1 MYELATSLT
10 IQKVTHHSPTLY
22 ANKAP
27 EKAPMSTAKA
37 CQTPYLNGGKSYLPQ
52 EVEIQTQRSS
62 APYPPQNNAP
72 HPENQM
78 TKKIKPGNAR
88 PKLYSYHLD
97 ASSLTKVK

>member
-10 IQKVTHHSPTLY
+10 IQKVIHHSPTLY

-52 EVEIQTQRSS
+52 DVEIQTHRSS

-78 TKKIKPGNAR
+78 IKKK
-88 PKLYSYHLD
+88 
-97 ASSLTKVK
+97 